1 MCAVLRTLRY
11 GKHLW
16 QFSLNYRLH
25 SFLNLKMKQTETHK
39 KETHIHCQ
47 FAGSRFITL
56 KENPGVYPCI
66 PTDCL
71 RIVHPRSLGGGKGGG
86 GERGQCQKFVTSL
99 VCLLHPTESEHK
111 NLLRDR
117 AYDFLVIPD
126 ILKIKQINN

>member
-86 GERGQCQKFVTSL
+86 GGSGVNVR
-99 VCLLHPTESEHK
+99 
-111 NLLRDR
+111 NLLRPLCVFYNPQR
-117 AYDFLVIPD
+117 QNIKIFCETELTTFLSF
-126 ILKIKQINN
+126 LTS